1 MRMFNANSMQHPLP
15 PEDLTDYLMNA
26 EKYAYQLVHST
37 YKNECEVMDDII
49 LCLTYLIT
57 YLIKRDLHL

>member
-1 MRMFNANSMQHPLP
+1 MIMFNANNMPYTLP
-15 PEDLTDYLMNA
+15 PEDLSVYLMNA
-26 EKYAYQLVHST
+26 EKYAYQLGHST

-57 YLIKRDLHL
+57 YLIKRDLRL

>member
-1 MRMFNANSMQHPLP
+1 MIMFDAKGMQHPLP
-15 PEDLTDYLMNA
+15 PEDLSDYLINA
-26 EKYAYQLVHST
+26 EKYAYQLGHST

-57 YLIKRDLHL
+57 YLMKRDLHF